1 MRWLW
6 FSKTDNERAWSGLDL
21 QFSAE
26 EQAMFAA
33 STHSMIG
40 DEQTTKFW
48 ENRCLNGRSILKIA
62 PQLHAC
68 ISR

>member
-1 MRWLW
+1 L
-6 FSKTDNERAWSGLDL
+6 
-21 QFSAE
+21 AE